1 MSRVLVISAPFSG
14 HVNPPLPLVA
24 ELVSRGHD
32 VGFINTQKWKNKIED
47 VGAKFIPYSD
57 FPENLSQLQ
66 ELKRCFLGAYN
77 AALLLQE
84 HYDLLIY
91 DSFLYHGKS
100 IADKLGIPSIRLM
113 LTPPWNDKAITESK
127 KDPKRRKLY
136 NKAMREYG
144 ILDKFALSKKAK
156 IQMGIKNKNLI
167 SAVLYDTAELNIVYV
182 AEAFQPFRDTFDER
196 FIFSI
201 PEIENTRKIDINIPY
216 GEMKAP
222 IIYISL
228 GSMIKSKAFL
238 RKCIKAFGNKEMTI
252 ILSCGGLDPGKLGNL
267 PDNIY
272 AYSFVPQLEVLQHVD
287 LFFTHG
293 GMNSVN
299 EAIFY
304 GVPML
309 VKPVINDQP
318 VNALR
323 VEELQIGKQITGL
336 TFLCS
341 AKKIYMKTME
351 VLNDSFIKANA
362 KKIMNKARTDIGVSG
377 VADKVEKV
385 LQKYKLTQS

>member
-14 HVNPPLPLVA
+14 HVNPTLPLVA
-24 ELVSRGHD
+24 ELVSRGHN
-32 VGFINTQKWKNKIED
+32 VCFINAQKWKNKIED

-57 FPENLSQLQ
+57 FLENLSQLQ

-77 AALLLQE
+77 AALSLQE

-100 IADKLGIPSIRLM
+100 IADKLGIPCIRLM
-113 LTPPWNDKAITESK
+113 LTPPWNDKAIKESK
-127 KDPKRRKLY
+127 KDPERRKLF

-156 IQMGIKNKNLI
+156 IQMGIKNKDLI

-228 GSMIKSKAFL
+228 GSMIRSKTFFK
-238 RKCIKAFGNKEMTI
+238 KCIKAFGNREMTI
-252 ILSCGGLDPGKLGNL
+252 ILSCGGMQPEKLGNL

-272 AYSFVPQLEVLQHVD
+272 AYPFVPQLEVLQHVD

-309 VKPVINDQP
+309 VKPIINDQP
-318 VNALR
+318 INAFR
-323 VEELQIGKQITGL
+323 VEELQIGKQVTDL
-336 TFLCS
+336 TCLCS
-341 AKKIYMKTME
+341 AKKIYMKTMD
-351 VLNDSFIKANA
+351 VLNDPSIKTNS
-362 KKIMNKARTDIGVSG
+362 KEFMNKARADIGVSG
-377 VADKVEKV
+377 VADKVEKI
-385 LQKYKLTQS
+385 LQKIR